1 MVIESDE
8 YLPEYPDEQF
18 EPENT
23 AEEIPEP
30 EQQSPIAEKSQPDFE
45 ETSQD
50 VPASLTS
57 ETSKQPEILRYSEN
71 NVKMY
76 PGILKSPKKLP
87 WNSQNS

>member
-8 YLPEYPDEQF
+8 YLPDIPPDEQF

-30 EQQSPIAEKSQPDFE
+30 EQQSPIAEKGQPDFE

-57 ETSKQPEILRYSEN
+57 ETSEQPEILRYSKN

-87 WNSQNS
+87 WNS

>member
-8 YLPEYPDEQF
+8 YLPDIPPDEEF
-18 EPENT
+18 EPENI
-23 AEEIPEP
+23 AEEIHEP
-30 EQQSPIAEKSQPDFE
+30 EQQQQSPIAEKSQPAFD

-57 ETSKQPEILRYSEN
+57 ETSEQPEILRYSKN

-76 PGILKSPKKLP
+76 PGILKSP
-87 WNSQNS
+87 N

>member
-8 YLPEYPDEQF
+8 YLPDIPPDEQF

-23 AEEIPEP
+23 AEEIPE
-30 EQQSPIAEKSQPDFE
+30 PIAEKSQPDFE

-57 ETSKQPEILRYSEN
+57 ETSEQPEILRYSKN

-76 PGILKSPKKLP
+76 P
-87 WNSQNS
+87 

>member
-8 YLPEYPDEQF
+8 YLPDIPPDEQF

-57 ETSKQPEILRYSEN
+57 EQPEILRYSKN

-87 WNSQNS
+87 WNS